1 MYLLVQGVLIM
12 FASGI
17 SDFRLYYTDFGGIT
31 MAGSGRFP
39 GWRIPTPMPGWQSCH
54 PPVDPAEDHRA
65 WPIVLGDHVEACYE
79 GQRIVLI
86 PDCELCV
93 LLPRMMS
100 QRADLRSQ
108 AAHIRAELDQA
119 LLTGWVPHNTDECF
133 MRRRADQLEILMLVV
148 EREARMSQAISHAIQ
163 RLLILNPLAVING
176 PFP

>member
-1 MYLLVQGVLIM
+1 
-12 FASGI
+12 
-17 SDFRLYYTDFGGIT
+17 

-54 PPVDPAEDHRA
+54 PPRIGRGPQGVAYCLRGP
-65 WPIVLGDHVEACYE
+65 CYE
-79 GQRIVLI
+79 GWRIVLI
-86 PDCELCV
+86 PECKLRV

-119 LLTGWVPHNTDECF
+119 LLTGWVPHNTNECF
-133 MRRRADQLEILMLVV
+133 MRRKADQLEILMLVV

-163 RLLILNPLAVING
+163 RLLVLNPLAVING

>member
-1 MYLLVQGVLIM
+1 MYLLVQIAVFM
-12 FASGI
+12 FTIGI
-17 SDFRLYYTDFGGIT
+17 SDFRRYYTDFGGT
-31 MAGSGRFP
+31 EMAGRGRFP
-39 GWRIPTPMPGWQSCH
+39 GWRIPTPMPGWQLCR
-54 PPVDPAEDHRA
+54 PPADPEEDHRA
-65 WPIVLGDHVEACYE
+65 IVLGDHVEACYE
-79 GQRIVLI
+79 GRRIVII
-86 PDCELCV
+86 PECELCV

-163 RLLILNPLAVING
+163 CLLVLNPLAVING